1 MGVCRGSSDRPAG
14 RLSRTCGALKS
25 RAFSRRRTFSEQSF
39 HTPSARALLSL
50 AWTRESRQREVHPG
64 FVHRS
69 HGERCALRSLPSTG
83 RRQLGH
89 PWPSGPLPDGNRPEE
104 TPAGTRARCARAERR
119 HTDVPSRGP
128 EGGLRTRRAD
138 DGMDA
143 GGRATQGAVAG
154 SPQSVWPGWPS
165 LWLHFSDSGHPALR
179 PPGQLRCSRRSCGAV
194 ATQEKVTRAPEA
206 CESSVLTMAEDA
218 IKLALKGGPKR
229 LGTYPCPRAGTGAP
243 QTCESFGAK

>member
-1 MGVCRGSSDRPAG
+1 MPGV
-14 RLSRTCGALKS
+14 
-25 RAFSRRRTFSEQSF
+25 
-39 HTPSARALLSL
+39 
-50 AWTRESRQREVHPG
+50 RESRQREVHPG

-243 QTCESFGAK
+243 QACESFGAK

>member
-1 MGVCRGSSDRPAG
+1 MCPSFLAVHGPAPTRP
-14 RLSRTCGALKS
+14 SNKGALLPCP
-25 RAFSRRRTFSEQSF
+25 T
-39 HTPSARALLSL
+39 ALLGTNHGGLRAERILISNRL
-50 AWTRESRQREVHPG
+50 VPRQRIMEAHSLRPWPG
-64 FVHRS
+64 W
-69 HGERCALRSLPSTG
+69 PTTG
-83 RRQLGH
+83 RKLLLHFLHSGH

-128 EGGLRTRRAD
+128 EGGLRTRRAG

-179 PPGQLRCSRRSCGAV
+179 PLGQLRCSRRSCGAV